1 MMQIIPLS
9 SGFFHVNHA
18 HTCCSPDCLT
28 IQTIYRVGQNHI
40 YMVYIRYF
48 WLGNRCMFGLEI
60 GVYIRMY
67 TVLANPIYLIQIKT
81 RVAYK
86 SSPKT
91 FQTSVGASLPVC
103 RYEQLVVWLKYV
115 RVRELVANL
124 ESTRASSNSGVYKCL
139 CLPLSPHS
147 ATSPACLCYQQ
158 LYIAIHT
165 SCFVHRI
172 GQNRISAPYDRMYG
186 KFPGKNT
193 VCTPCILI
201 NVWFWPTLVVFHS
214 P

>member
-1 MMQIIPLS
+1 
-9 SGFFHVNHA
+9 
-18 HTCCSPDCLT
+18 
-28 IQTIYRVGQNHI
+28 
-40 YMVYIRYF
+40 
-48 WLGNRCMFGLEI
+48 
-60 GVYIRMY
+60 
-67 TVLANPIYLIQIKT
+67 
-81 RVAYK
+81 
-86 SSPKT
+86 
-91 FQTSVGASLPVC
+91 VC

-214 P
+214 PWRGPECHIHRAGQNRLYTLYMTVYLGISLPKVPYAHRICVDCGQPYIYFVRVSAVLLVQQH